1 MAGFVGKMAGLGTGG
16 ASGAIGAQAS
26 SLVGGATAGA
36 LGSALMAAQPWLMAA
51 QMVFSAVQAKKAQRA
66 AKAANREQT
75 AVRIKEIYPAEANQ
89 AIPILYGQVAATRGV
104 RAYLGFSDFWPLDQE
119 AAAPSRY
126 GETVLGRMPFDR
138 QAPTRVRD
146 VGEAE
151 NVRVRYGRY
160 NEFLHMQFILSCGEV
175 ESLVDG
181 TIDGRD
187 LNKLYYE
194 GGVRRGRASDG
205 LANMWRERYETASNF
220 AILFTELSGSRN
232 RTATATYDGLSIAG
246 VGAQL
251 PENPAP
257 DGKSSINIR
266 IYDDVPDPMFRGSG
280 VKVPSQ
286 TSAAAFAAKAAATDN
301 VSDLLLDYLT
311 NDQYAGI
318 EYGPGLPVAT
328 WIERDSFW
336 ESKQICGRAM
346 PQQNER
352 EAPPIPPLDIGGENL
367 SGGRIGQNP
376 QSGRAAWN
384 RLWDGQHFG
393 AFNGQLS
400 SGLPFLDATDE
411 LLNAV
416 SGAALFFGGQGKIE
430 FRVIDYLRTAE
441 QQSVFTLRDEHFRAK
456 PQESEPEE
464 RHTSW
469 TCAYDN
475 FCKDMQ
481 EDSATWPR
489 HDDPERP
496 VLLAAAGGVE
506 LAGESRLVG
515 VVTATQALSIGRT
528 LTLTGNRRV
537 YTGVYSF
544 AATEEIIKPLEV
556 CRIDSEDMALDV
568 HVLMLAVAVDWFNYE
583 VTFTAHEF
591 VHTDFAPIWAA
602 SEELE
607 AVRPARTGQAQQLG
621 VRLLVHG
628 VPVGSVQANTV
639 VQLRAT
645 LDGFAGAGTYAWSS
659 SDAGV
664 AFGTPAAANTT
675 ATLTATSTITCEF
688 TPAGDDAQ
696 GTAVAEFEIAVA
708 TSDPPTVEL
717 VSLGP
722 TDDYVVYGNG
732 FAAAPTVWAAYAGDA
747 ITGAVNATNAV
758 TNLATAG
765 DARIYYAVAYRAGRE
780 AGRIG
785 SAMELPYDAADD
797 STGARNTIAGE
808 PVLF

>member
-26 SLVGGATAGA
+26 SLVGGAAAGG
-36 LGSALMAAQPWLMAA
+36 LGSALMEAQPWLMAA

-89 AIPILYGQVAATRGV
+89 AIPILYGQVAATQGV

-119 AAAPSRY
+119 AAAASRH

-138 QAPTRVRD
+138 QALTRVRD
-146 VGEAE
+146 VGGVEG
-151 NVRVRYGRY
+151 VRVRYGKY
-160 NEFLHMQFILSCGEV
+160 NEFLHMQCILSCGEI

-187 LNKLYYE
+187 LNKRYYE
-194 GGVRRGRASDG
+194 GGTRRDVNGDG
-205 LANMWRERYETASNF
+205 LASMWRERYGVASTF
-220 AILFTELSGSRN
+220 AIIFTALSGSRN
-232 RTATATYDGLSIAG
+232 RTATATYDGLTVAG

-257 DGKSSINIR
+257 DGKSSVNLR
-266 IYDDVPDPMFRGSG
+266 IYDDVPRPIFRCSG
-280 VKVPSQ
+280 IKVPSQ
-286 TSAAAFAAKAAATDN
+286 TSAAALSAAAAATDN
-301 VSDLLLDYLT
+301 ISDLLIDYLT
-311 NDQYAGI
+311 NDQHPSV
-318 EYGPGLPVAT
+318 EYGPGLPIET
-328 WIERDSFW
+328 WIERESFYA
-336 ESKQICGRAM
+336 SRQICDRAM
-346 PQQNER
+346 PQENAR
-352 EAPPIPPLDIGGENL
+352 EAPPIPPADIGGENE
-367 SGGRIGQNP
+367 SGGLIGQFP

-384 RLWDGQHFG
+384 RLWSKQRYG
-393 AFNGQLS
+393 AYNGQLS
-400 SGLPFLDATDE
+400 TGLPFLDATDQI
-411 LLNAV
+411 LNALPG
-416 SGAALFFGGQGKIE
+416 SALFFGGEGKIE
-430 FRVIDYLRTAE
+430 FHVVDYERTAE
-441 QQSVFTLRDEHFRAK
+441 QLSVFTLRDEHFRVK

-475 FCKDMQ
+475 FAKDMQ

-489 HDDPERP
+489 HDDPERAA
-496 VLLAAAGGVE
+496 LLAAAGGVE

-515 VVTATQALSIGRT
+515 VATATQALSAGRT
-528 LTLTGNRRV
+528 LTLTGNRRG

-544 AATEEIIKPLEV
+544 AATQEIIKPMEV

-583 VTFTAHEF
+583 ATFTALEF
-591 VHTDFAPIWAA
+591 VNTDYAPIWAA

-607 AVRPARTGQAQQLG
+607 AVRPTRTGRAQQLG

-628 VPVGSVQANTV
+628 VPVDSVQANTV

-645 LDGFAGAGTYAWSS
+645 LDGFAGAGAYAWSS
-659 SDAGV
+659 DDAGV

-675 ATLTATSTITCEF
+675 ATLTATSTIKCEF

-696 GTAVAEFEIAVA
+696 GTAAAEFEIVVA
-708 TSDPPTVEL
+708 ASDPPTIEL

-732 FAAAPTVWAAYAGDA
+732 FAAPPTVWGAYAGNA
-747 ITGAVNATNAV
+747 VAGAVAAPNVA
-758 TNLATAG
+758 TNLAVAG
-765 DARIYYAVAYRAGRE
+765 DARIYYDVWYRAGRE
-780 AGRIG
+780 AGRSG
-785 SAMELPYDAADD
+785 SGIELPYDAADD
-797 STGARNTIAGE
+797 STGARNTVAGDA
-808 PVLF
+808 VVF